1 MFICTSIFDGVFFIS
16 AQKKYQDMCDID
28 ELLELA
34 DHLLQEM
41 DVMSDKNKEMTETIR
56 ERVEKVLK
64 LQNLIE
70 DQTKSELE
78 GMSIIF
84 SLFFQKSLF
93 S

>member
-1 MFICTSIFDGVFFIS
+1 
-16 AQKKYQDMCDID
+16 MCDID

-78 GMSIIF
+78 GMGIIF
-84 SLFFQKSLF
+84 PYFFFKSHYSLSPGFMNLATYCTPGNNFTYL
-93 S
+93 